1 MLFLLCRVSNKP
13 TGSGISGRPPMLRK
27 DNEADMKQEPRNE
40 APIGASD
47 AIGDFRL
54 GFVCLARKAFDYDLA
69 RRMAEQARKR
79 LGQVPGYLVVP
90 QEWMIETLQQAEAAA
105 RTFEDGRV
113 EAVLVLCG
121 TFASAELALH
131 LAERLQVPLIVWT
144 VPEPEL
150 GDYIHLNSLVGGN
163 AVTSAL
169 YKLGHRFKFL
179 HRSVDDEQFYQALGR
194 YLDVLGLARALR
206 GLRIGMVGAR
216 PAGFQDITVDEL
228 AVRKKL
234 GLQIHTIEL
243 ADLFTR
249 IAGIP
254 EEEAAKLSQRW
265 ESEHKVDGPSTEELT
280 KTGRLVLALKELARE
295 NSLDLLAVRCLPEIW
310 QHTGVTPCAALSFL
324 TDGGLSAACEADVLG
339 AVTMYSHR
347 WLSGGQAPFIS
358 DLISVDPARNVGR
371 LWHCGVAP
379 ASLANHPPVRLSRQ
393 YIRKTGVTI
402 EFSLKAGLVTVSR
415 LDSVGSDFRM
425 LIARGEAT
433 GEDIPLKG
441 TSVNV
446 VFNEDVVDLLEVIAN
461 QGFPHHFVMSY
472 GDITEQ
478 LRELCTLLGIRVVSV
493 QSH

>member
-1 MLFLLCRVSNKP
+1 
-13 TGSGISGRPPMLRK
+13 
-27 DNEADMKQEPRNE
+27 MKNMKLEPRNE
-40 APIGASD
+40 TPNAAGA
-47 AIGDFRL
+47 ATGDLRL
-54 GFVCLARKAFDYDLA
+54 GFICLARKAFDFGLA
-69 RRMAEQARKR
+69 RKLAEQARER
-79 LGQVPGYLVVP
+79 LGQLTGRLVVP
-90 QEWMIETLQQAEAAA
+90 QEWMIENLEQAEAAA

-113 EAVLVLCG
+113 QAVLVFCG
-121 TFASAELALH
+121 TFASAELTLH

-150 GDYIHLNSLVGGN
+150 GDYLHLNSLVGGN

-169 YKLGHRFKFL
+169 YKLGFLYKFY

-243 ADLFTR
+243 AELFAR
-249 IAGIP
+249 VGGIP
-254 EEEAAKLSQRW
+254 EEEAAKLSRKW
-265 ESEHKVDGPSTEELT
+265 KSEHRVSGPAPEELI

-295 NSLDLLAVRCLPEIW
+295 NRLDVLAVRCLPEIW

-324 TDGGLSAACEADVLG
+324 TDEGLSAACEADVLG
-339 AVTMYSHR
+339 AATMYAHR
-347 WLSGGQAPFIS
+347 WLSGAQAPFIS

-379 ASLANHPPVRLSRQ
+379 ASLANRPPVRLSRQ

-402 EFSLKAGLVTVSR
+402 EFSLKAGPVTVSR

-425 LIARGEAT
+425 LIASGEAT

-441 TSVNV
+441 TAADV
-446 VFNEDVVDLLEVIAN
+446 VFKENVTDLLEVIVN
-461 QGFPHHFVMSY
+461 QGFPHHFAMSY

-478 LRELCTLLGIRVVSV
+478 LRDLCLLLGIRVVTV
-493 QSH
+493 QTR

>member
-1 MLFLLCRVSNKP
+1 M
-13 TGSGISGRPPMLRK
+13 RK
-27 DNEADMKQEPRNE
+27 DMKKEPRNE
-40 APIGASD
+40 APNAVGA
-47 AIGDFRL
+47 ATGDLRL
-54 GFVCLARKAFDYDLA
+54 GFVCQARKAFDFALA
-69 RRMAEQARKR
+69 RKLAEQARER
-79 LGQVPGYLVVP
+79 LGQVTDRLVVP
-90 QEWMIETLQQAEAAA
+90 QDWMIETLEQAEAVA

-113 EAVLVLCG
+113 EAVLLFCG

-150 GDYIHLNSLVGGN
+150 GDYLHLNSLVGGN
-163 AVTSAL
+163 ALTSAL
-169 YKLGHRFKFL
+169 YKLGFPYKFY

-194 YLDVLGLARALR
+194 YLRVLSLARALR

-216 PAGFQDITVDEL
+216 PAGFQDVTVDEL

-243 ADLFTR
+243 AELFAR
-249 IAGIP
+249 VGGVP
-254 EEEAAKLSQRW
+254 EEEAAKLSRKW
-265 ESEHKVDGPSTEELT
+265 ASEHRVDGPAPEELI

-295 NSLDLLAVRCLPEIW
+295 NQLDVMAVRCLPEIW

-324 TDGGLSAACEADVLG
+324 TDEGLSAACEADVLG
-339 AVTMYSHR
+339 AATMYAHR

-358 DLISVDPARNVGR
+358 DLISVDPARNAGR

-379 ASLANHPPVRLSRQ
+379 ASLANRPPVRLSRQ

-402 EFSLKAGLVTVSR
+402 EFSLKAGPVTVSR

-425 LIARGEAT
+425 LIVSGEAT

-441 TSVNV
+441 TAAEV
-446 VFNEDVVDLLEVIAN
+446 VFKENVVDLLNLIVS
-461 QGFPHHFVMSY
+461 QGFPHHFAMSY

-478 LRELCTLLGIRVVSV
+478 LRDLCALLGIRVVSV
-493 QSH
+493 QTH

>member
-1 MLFLLCRVSNKP
+1 MIFLLFRVNNEP
-13 TGSGISGRPPMLRK
+13 NGSGISVCLLMLRK
-27 DNEADMKQEPRNE
+27 DNEADMKHEPRDE
-40 APIGASD
+40 ASISAGA
-47 AIGDFRL
+47 ANGDFRL
-54 GFVCLARKAFDYDLA
+54 GFVCPARKAFDFNLA

-79 LGQVPGYLVVP
+79 LAQVTGNLVVP
-90 QEWMIETLQQAEAAA
+90 QEWMIETLQQTEAAA
-105 RTFEDGRV
+105 RTFADERV

-121 TFASAELALH
+121 TFASAEMALH

-150 GDYIHLNSLVGGN
+150 GDYVHLNSLVGGN

-169 YKLGHRFKFL
+169 YKLGYRYKFL
-179 HRSVDDEQFYQALGR
+179 HHEVDDEQVYQALGS

-228 AVRKKL
+228 AARRKL
-234 GLQIHTIEL
+234 GLQIHTVEL
-243 ADLFTR
+243 TDLFTR

-254 EEEAAKLSQRW
+254 EEEAVKLSQVW
-265 ESEHKVDGPSTEELT
+265 ESEHRVDGPSGEELT
-280 KTGRLVLALKELARE
+280 QTGRLVLALKDLARE
-295 NSLDLLAVRCLPEIW
+295 NNLDVLAVRCLPEIW

-324 TDGGLSAACEADVLG
+324 TDGGLSTACEADVLG
-339 AVTMYSHR
+339 AVTMYAHR

-379 ASLANHPPVRLSRQ
+379 ASLANRPPIRLSRQ
-393 YIRKTGVTI
+393 YIRKTGVTT
-402 EFSLKAGLVTVSR
+402 EFSLKAGPVTVSR
-415 LDSVGSDFRM
+415 LDSVGNDFRM
-425 LIARGEAT
+425 LIAKGEAT

-441 TSVNV
+441 TSVEV
-446 VFNEDVVDLLEVIAN
+446 VFKEDVGDLLEVIAN
-461 QGFPHHFVMSY
+461 QGFPHHFAMSY

-478 LRELCTLLGIRVVSV
+478 LRDLCTFLGIRIVSI
-493 QSH
+493 